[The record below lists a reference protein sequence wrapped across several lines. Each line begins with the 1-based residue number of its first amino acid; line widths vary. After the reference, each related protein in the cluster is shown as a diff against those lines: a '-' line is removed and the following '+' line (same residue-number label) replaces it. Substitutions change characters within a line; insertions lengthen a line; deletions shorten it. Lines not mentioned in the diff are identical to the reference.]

1 MQTNF
6 NIQAEQSVIG
16 SIIQDNNSFDLIHT
30 LQASAF
36 YDGTNAE
43 IYRTICQ
50 MMAEQKPV
58 DVLTI
63 AEQLEAKGKLA
74 HTGGLPYLIE
84 VAQSIGSSAN
94 IKQYASMVQEK
105 ATLRNIQTAVSS
117 IQQDL
122 QSAGDI
128 SAKLERAQSAI
139 MAITET
145 TQSSDPVFVGDILPE
160 RFERY
165 DALMQGLIKTI
176 GTGLKDLDEKIGGG
190 LEAGAL
196 VIIAARPAMGK
207 SALAVQIAEHIQN
220 QDAAALIFTCEM
232 PNAQIVD
239 RLISSHSKISSDKLR
254 SGKFDDED
262 LDRLHVGSQ
271 KVKALNLLV
280 DDKAYTIN
288 AIASKSRTIKRKHG
302 LSIIVVDYL
311 QLLDGSGESREQI
324 VSAVSRGL
332 KKLAIELQV
341 PVIALSQLNRE
352 LEKRANKRPVMSDM
366 RESGAIEQDAD
377 LILGLYQDEKYNQ
390 DSQDKGTAELEIL
403 KNRSG
408 ATGRI
413 RLTFMGES
421 VRFGDF
427 SGEHFRP
434 YTPTTKTYNRGFD

>member
-36 YDGTNAE
+36 YDGVNAE
-43 IYRTICQ
+43 IYRAICE
-50 MMAEQKPV
+50 MMAEQHPV

-63 AEQLEAKGKLA
+63 AKHLDAKGKLA
-74 HTGGLPYLIE
+74 HIGGLPYLIE
-84 VAQSIGSSAN
+84 IAQSIGSSSN
-94 IKQYASMVQEK
+94 IKQYAAMVHEK
-105 ATLRNIQTAVSS
+105 STLRNLQAAISS
-117 IQQDL
+117 IQQDI
-122 QSAGDI
+122 QSVGDI
-128 SAKLERAQSAI
+128 AAKLERAQSAI

-145 TQSSDPVFVGDILPE
+145 TQSSDPVFVGDLLPQ

-165 DALMQGLIKTI
+165 DDLMQGKIKTI
-176 GTGLKDLDEKIGGG
+176 GTGLTDLDIKIGGG
-190 LEAGAL
+190 LEAGWL

-207 SALAVQIAEHIQN
+207 SALAVQIAEAIQN
-220 QDAAALIFTCEM
+220 PNEAGAIFTCEM

-239 RLISSHSKISSDKLR
+239 RLVSSHTKISSDKLR

-271 KVKALNLLV
+271 RVKALNLLV
-280 DDKAYTIN
+280 DDKAFTIN
-288 AIASKSRTIKRKHG
+288 SIASKARTIKRKHG
-302 LSIIVVDYL
+302 LSVIVVDYL
-311 QLLDGSGESREQI
+311 QLLDGSGDSREQI

-332 KKLAIELQV
+332 KKLAIELNV

-377 LILGLYQDEKYNQ
+377 LILGLYQDEKYNP

-427 SGEHFRP
+427 SGEHFT
-434 YTPTTKTYNRGFD
+434 YQTSTPKKYNRGFD

>member
-16 SIIQDNNSFDLIHT
+16 SIIQDNNSFDLIHS

-36 YDGTNAE
+36 FDGTNAE
-43 IYRTICQ
+43 IYRTICE
-50 MMAEQKPV
+50 MMAEQQPV
-58 DVLTI
+58 DVMTI
-63 AEQLEAKGKLA
+63 AEKLEKKGKLA

-84 VAQSIGSSAN
+84 VAQSIGTSAN

-105 ATLRNIQTAVSS
+105 STLRNMQAAISS

-176 GTGLKDLDEKIGGG
+176 GTGLNDLDEKIGGG

-207 SALAVQIAEHIQN
+207 SALAVQIAEHIQT
-220 QDAAALIFTCEM
+220 QDAAGLIFTCEM

-288 AIASKSRTIKRKHG
+288 AIASKARTIKRKHG

-311 QLLDGSGESREQI
+311 QLLDGNGESREQI

-332 KKLAIELQV
+332 KKLAIELKV

-377 LILGLYQDEKYNQ
+377 LILGLYQDEKYNP
-390 DSQDKGTAELEIL
+390 DSPDKGTAELEIL

-421 VRFGDF
+421 VRFGDY
-427 SGEHFRP
+427 SGEHFKHNV
-434 YTPTTKTYNRGFD
+434 TQIKKYNRGFD